1 MKKVEMI
8 DFNGDEEIAFR
19 FASLLGSNGLITD
32 TVNIKRSTLPRTKGT
47 TYFCYFVKDRVNP
60 SVAYRASYVRA
71 DELCKLRLFIT
82 CKQINCLKNS
92 LTFDLVE
99 NDLKIDEKSPI
110 IYRKDFQ
117 NQMDILKAKEIDR
130 EETENVKIPKDGTRV
145 IKDVG
150 EFSIVKIR
158 LFKKWHEVLYTKYV
172 LRDECY
178 SGYRYYVVYGEEQ
191 KVPALIT
198 NKFTTDIS
206 KICGTILS
214 PVPIN
219 LFGNA
224 ARFDFYELRYTGA
237 VVWSSRYTSWL
248 YGKDHDSDQKEFRIL
263 DHIKMLIEEEYIE
276 DGFIDKYDSAKYLQ
290 SNTLAFAKAL
300 KFKLGR
306 GTIGCVGRSMRC
318 VWIDDE
324 TGRAYNANGRVEDA
338 IIIDPKTVNNAFD
351 IIVGISK
358 LPQCEYEEAINRAKN
373 YYPNA

>member
-8 DFNGDEEIAFR
+8 DFNGDEEIIFR
-19 FASLLGSNGLITD
+19 PASLLGSNGLITD

-47 TYFCYFVKDRVNP
+47 TYFCYFVKDRINP
-60 SVAYRASYVRA
+60 SVAYRASYVHV

-82 CKQINCLKNS
+82 CRQINCLRHS

-99 NDLKIDEKSPI
+99 NDLKIDEKSPV

-130 EETENVKIPKDGTRV
+130 EEMENAKIPKDGTKV
-145 IKDVG
+145 IKEVG
-150 EFSIVKIR
+150 RFSIVKIR
-158 LFKKWHEVLYTKYV
+158 LFRKWHEVLYTGCV

-178 SGYRYYVVYGEEQ
+178 SGYRYYVIYDKEQ
-191 KVPALIT
+191 KVPAIIT
-198 NKFTTDIS
+198 NKFTDIS
-206 KICGTILS
+206 EICGTIFS

-224 ARFDFYELRYTGA
+224 ARFNFYEFRDTGA
-237 VVWSSRYTSWL
+237 VVWSSRYASWL
-248 YGKDHDSDQKEFRIL
+248 DGKDHDSDQKEFRIL
-263 DHIKMLIEEEYIE
+263 DHIKMLIEEDYIE
-276 DGFIDKYDSAKYLQ
+276 DGFINEYDSTRYLQ

-300 KFKLGR
+300 KLKLGR

-338 IIIDPKTVNNAFD
+338 IVIDPKTVNYAFD
-351 IIVGISK
+351 IIVGIRK
-358 LPQCEYEEAINRAKN
+358 FPQGEYEEAINRAKN

>member
-8 DFNGDEEIAFR
+8 DFNGDEEIIFKH
-19 FASLLGSNGLITD
+19 ASLLGSNGLITD

-47 TYFCYFVKDRVNP
+47 TYFCYFVKDRINP
-60 SVAYRASYVRA
+60 SVAYRASYVHA

-82 CKQINCLKNS
+82 CSQINCLRNS

-110 IYRKDFQ
+110 IYRNDFQ
-117 NQMDILKAKEIDR
+117 NQMDILKAKDVER
-130 EETENVKIPKDGTRV
+130 EERENAKIPKDGTRI
-145 IKDVG
+145 IKEVG
-150 EFSIVKIR
+150 EFSVVKIR
-158 LFKKWHEVLYTKYV
+158 LFKKWHEVLYTEYV
-172 LRDECY
+172 LRDEYY
-178 SGYRYYVVYGEEQ
+178 SGYRYYVVYDKEQ
-191 KVPALIT
+191 KVPAFIT
-198 NKFTTDIS
+198 NKFTDIS
-206 KICGTILS
+206 KICGTIFS

-219 LFGNA
+219 MFGSV
-224 ARFDFYELRYTGA
+224 ARFSFYEFRYTGA
-237 VVWSSRYTSWL
+237 VVWSSRYASWL
-248 YGKDHDSDQKEFRIL
+248 DGKDHDSDQKEFRIL

-290 SNTLAFAKAL
+290 SNTLVFAKAL

-338 IIIDPKTVNNAFD
+338 IIIDPKTVDHAFD
-351 IIVGISK
+351 IIVGIRK
-358 LPQCEYEEAINRAKN
+358 LPQGEYEEAINRAKN